1 MHRYLVRR
9 VLFGLLTAAIVSL
22 LVFTLMR
29 IAPGDVAKSIAAQ
42 QAGGEEGT
50 ASLEEIEQIREALG
64 LNEPLYVQY
73 YVWISGFVRGDW
85 GDSLFTKRPVF
96 DEFKQKAVVTFEL
109 VILSQVI
116 AIAIGLPA
124 GVIMALKQDSKIDY
138 AVRIASLAGLSIPSF
153 WSATLLLV
161 GGAYFF
167 RWGPPIGYSSIT
179 DDFTR
184 NLSQFIWPALMIG
197 YISAATKAR
206 MMRSTMLEVLRQDYI
221 RTAHAK
227 GLRAFIVTSRHALK
241 NALIPVITVIGITT
255 ALSMGGSVGDGAC
268 LHPAG
273 HRGIYR
279 SWDARTRLSDCAVH
293 GDVLCDVRYRS
304 QYVRGPFLRLAGSAS
319 TLPVGIS
326 LMRGLEWQF
335 NRQMR

>member
-9 VLFGLLTAAIVSL
+9 ILFGVLTAVLVSL
-22 LVFTLMR
+22 LVFALMR

-50 ASLEEIEQIREALG
+50 VSMEEIEQIREALG

-73 YVWISGFVRGDW
+73 WVWMSGFVRGDW
-85 GDSLFTKRPVF
+85 GNSLFTKRPVF
-96 DEFKQKAVVTFEL
+96 DEFQQKAMVTLEL
-109 VILSQVI
+109 VLFSQVI

-124 GVIMALKQDSKIDY
+124 GILMALKQDSKIDY
-138 AVRIASLAGLSIPSF
+138 IVRVASLAGLSIPSF

-161 GGAYFF
+161 AGAYFF
-167 RWGPPIGYSSIT
+167 RWSPPFGYSAIT

-184 NLSQFIWPALMIG
+184 NLSQFLWPALMIG

-227 GLRAFIVTSRHALK
+227 GLRAYVVTARHALK

-255 ALSMGGSVGDGAC
+255 ALSMGGSVVMERVFTLPGIGEYIV
-268 LHPAG
+268 AG
-273 HRGIYR
+273 MLERDYPIVQ
-279 SWDARTRLSDCAVH
+279 SMVMVFAVCVIVVNLLVDLSYGWLDPR
-293 GDVLCDVRYRS
+293 VRY
-304 QYVRGPFLRLAGSAS
+304 Q
-319 TLPVGIS
+319 
-326 LMRGLEWQF
+326 
-335 NRQMR
+335 

>member
-9 VLFGLLTAAIVSL
+9 ILFGLLTALIVSL
-22 LVFTLMR
+22 LVFALMR

-50 ASLEEIEQIREALG
+50 VSLEEIELIREALG

-73 YVWISGFVRGDW
+73 WVWISGFVRGDW

-96 DEFKQKAVVTFEL
+96 DEFQKKVLVTIEL
-109 VILSQVI
+109 VVVSQVI
-116 AIAIGLPA
+116 AIALGLPA
-124 GVIMALKQDSKIDY
+124 GVLMALKQDSAIDY
-138 AVRIASLAGLSIPSF
+138 VVRILSLAGLSVPSF

-167 RWGPPIGYSSIT
+167 SWSPPLGYSSIT
-179 DDFTR
+179 DDFSR
-184 NLSQFIWPALMIG
+184 NIAQFIWPALMIG
-197 YISAATKAR
+197 YIGAATKAR

-227 GLRAFIVTSRHALK
+227 GLRAFMVTARHALK

-255 ALSMGGSVGDGAC
+255 ALSMGGSVVMERVFTLPGIGEYIVDGMLERDYPVVQSMVMFFAVC
-268 LHPAG
+268 VIVVNLLV
-273 HRGIYR
+273 
-279 SWDARTRLSDCAVH
+279 DLSYGWLDPR
-293 GDVLCDVRYRS
+293 VRY
-304 QYVRGPFLRLAGSAS
+304 Q
-319 TLPVGIS
+319 
-326 LMRGLEWQF
+326 
-335 NRQMR
+335 

>member
-9 VLFGLLTAAIVSL
+9 ILFGLLTALLVSL
-22 LVFTLMR
+22 LVFALMR

-50 ASLEEIEQIREALG
+50 VSMEEIEQIREALG
-64 LNEPLYVQY
+64 LNEPLYIQY
-73 YVWISGFVRGDW
+73 WVWMSGFVRGDW
-85 GDSLFTKRPVF
+85 GNSLFTKRPVF
-96 DEFKQKAVVTFEL
+96 DEFQQKAMVTLEL
-109 VILSQVI
+109 VLLSQVI

-124 GVIMALKQDSKIDY
+124 GILMALKQDSKIDY
-138 AVRIASLAGLSIPSF
+138 IVRVASLAGLSVPSF

-161 GGAYFF
+161 AGAYFF
-167 RWGPPIGYSSIT
+167 RWSPPFGYSAIT

-184 NLSQFIWPALMIG
+184 NLSQFVWPALMIG

-227 GLRAFIVTSRHALK
+227 GLRAYVVTARHALK

-255 ALSMGGSVGDGAC
+255 ALSMGGSVVMERVFTLPGIGEYIV
-268 LHPAG
+268 AG
-273 HRGIYR
+273 MLERDYPIVQ
-279 SWDARTRLSDCAVH
+279 SMVMVFAVCVIVVNLLVDLSYGWLDPR
-293 GDVLCDVRYRS
+293 VRY
-304 QYVRGPFLRLAGSAS
+304 Q
-319 TLPVGIS
+319 
-326 LMRGLEWQF
+326 
-335 NRQMR
+335 